1 MLPFEST
8 ELLAFIGLTILRL
21 GVPLLIIILLSIVAQ
36 RIEQLQP

>member
-1 MLPFEST
+1 MLPFETT

-21 GVPLLIIILLSIVAQ
+21 GVPLLFIFLLGMVAQ

>member
-8 ELLAFIGLTILRL
+8 EFLAFIGLTILRL
-21 GVPLLIIILLSIVAQ
+21 GVPLLMIILLGMVAQ

>member
-1 MLPFEST
+1 MIPFENT

-21 GVPLLIIILLSIVAQ
+21 GVPLLDIFLLGLVAQ

>member
-1 MLPFEST
+1 MVPFEST

-21 GVPLLIIILLSIVAQ
+21 GVPLLVIFLLGLVAQ